1 MILIICLLRLWV
13 DILVLHSAFS
23 LQALATFQ
31 RSYCLS
37 LFVMQLLTKRTLYFT
52 ISVLIYTLYKH
63 IFVLTVAGQVS

>member
-31 RSYCLS
+31 RGYC
-37 LFVMQLLTKRTLYFT
+37 FKYIRDAVADKRNAVFHYFCAYLR
-52 ISVLIYTLYKH
+52 SV
-63 IFVLTVAGQVS
+63 